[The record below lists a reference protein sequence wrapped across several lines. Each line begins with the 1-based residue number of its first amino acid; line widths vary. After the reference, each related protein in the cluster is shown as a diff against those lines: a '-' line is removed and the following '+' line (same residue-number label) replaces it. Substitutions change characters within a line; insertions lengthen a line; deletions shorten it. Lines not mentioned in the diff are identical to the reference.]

1 MHICYNR
8 VMQLFKD
15 KYFSILAILAIVFF
29 IVYSFLPISQLIWQN
44 EHNIQSSL
52 KFNTPDE
59 VINHYFSEQYAKTG
73 ELYYF
78 EPLDNFANR
87 VIFPRWAYVIES
99 RITPGNFLGMDLIYG
114 NLAKIFST
122 NIIVFLTP
130 FFAVISV
137 LFFYLL
143 IKLFFENKQNGSK
156 QELGASP
163 IAFISALLMF
173 IFPGFW
179 YYASRTM
186 FHNILFLSLLVI
198 GLYFLIKLFNI
209 NKNKLCVSILTGLFF
224 GLSLITRT
232 SEIVWVFLI
241 ILLILVFNLKK
252 LKNLWLYLLLSFV
265 IFSFCFV
272 PVLYQHKI
280 LYNNYF
286 STGYP
291 IHTVSSNLES
301 NEIES
306 INYFQALVLPFG
318 FHPQVIVNHVF
329 YKYILK
335 LFWPWLILFISG
347 LILFLKT
354 KKTKIQK
361 LYLITLLSIACYLSI
376 YYGSWFFQD
385 SIDFSL
391 ISLGSSYIRY
401 FLPLFVFSLPIIAF
415 LLVKIGNYLK
425 NKNKIIF
432 ICYLAFAAYC
442 LFFSSFNQVYL
453 KTSESLINIKNQIIK
468 YQIQNQD
475 LLNYINKN
483 DIIYLSSG
491 TDKVVFPEFK
501 HIIIQQNRVE
511 FLEIKK
517 LLKYKNIYYFHHN
530 EKTNLEE
537 LNKEIFN
544 PENLKLEKEI
554 LINKGGKI
562 YELSIL

>member
-99 RITPGNFLGMDLIYG
+99 RITPGNLLGMDLIYG

>member
-1 MHICYNR
+1 
-8 VMQLFKD
+8 MQLFKD